1 MMLTPVTADESAFLA
16 SDDAVDHT
24 HPLVRET
31 ASRLLAGAG
40 GDLAAF
46 ARAAYEYV
54 RDTIPHSADVDDWRL
69 PWRASDVLAQG
80 IGICHTKSH
89 ALVAL
94 LRAEGVPAGFC
105 YQKLDVLHG
114 LIALRLPGSRR
125 WVRQDARG
133 NKPRGRRGV
142 QSGPGATRLHRVAG
156 EGGVRLP
163 RALRGTAPG
172 GAACAARCDRPR
184 TAVAIAGHGVV
195 TCPPGGGAGCA
206 VPLGRGVIRTVR
218 RRSGV

>member
-133 NKPRGRRGV
+133 NKPGIDARFSLDRE
-142 QSGPGATRLHRVAG
+142 QLAYTAWPEKG
-156 EGGVRLP
+156 ECDYPVLYAAP
-163 RALRGTAPG
+163 HPVVLRALRGATDRVRLWQSLDTA
-172 GAACAARCDRPR
+172 
-184 TAVAIAGHGVV
+184 
-195 TCPPGGGAGCA
+195 
-206 VPLGRGVIRTVR
+206 L
-218 RRSGV
+218 